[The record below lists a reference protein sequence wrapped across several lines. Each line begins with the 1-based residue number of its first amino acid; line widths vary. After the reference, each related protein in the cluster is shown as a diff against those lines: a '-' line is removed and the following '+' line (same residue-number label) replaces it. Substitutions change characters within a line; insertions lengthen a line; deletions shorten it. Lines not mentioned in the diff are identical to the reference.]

1 MTVLKSKTLTI
12 SIQCAP
18 QKIYE
23 FVSNLENLPKWATTF
38 CRSIRP
44 LKNEWVIRT
53 PQGEV
58 SIHIAAQNVFGILDH
73 YISPRRT
80 STGVK
85 LYVPMRVVANGRGSE
100 VTFTLFQPPGMSD
113 ENYAKDIRLVKKDLN
128 TLKKV
133 METR

>member
-44 LKNEWVIRT
+44 LKNEWVIKT

-58 SIHIAAQNVFGILDH
+58 FIHIAAQNVFGILDH
-73 YISPRRT
+73 YISPRRG
-80 STGVK
+80 SAGVK

-100 VTFTLFQPPGMSD
+100 VTFTLFQPSGMSD
-113 ENYAKDIRLVKKDLN
+113 ENYAKDFKLVKKDLN